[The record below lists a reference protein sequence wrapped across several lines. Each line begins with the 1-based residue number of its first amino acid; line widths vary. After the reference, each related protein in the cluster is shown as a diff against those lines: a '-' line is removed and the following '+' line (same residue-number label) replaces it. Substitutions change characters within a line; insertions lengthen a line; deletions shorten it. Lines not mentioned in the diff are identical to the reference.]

1 MRAFNSVL
9 TCCTIVFLGTA
20 SAGAGPC
27 KQEIMEV
34 SKRLAATDAGS
45 GPTTGKPAPMAGDQK
60 GQHPGTTLMSKETE
74 GKATS
79 GQDVRQQSG
88 VKVEASNAL
97 DRARAFDARGKEA
110 ECMEEVR
117 KAKQVA
123 GL

>member
-1 MRAFNSVL
+1 
-9 TCCTIVFLGTA
+9 
-20 SAGAGPC
+20 
-27 KQEIMEV
+27 
-34 SKRLAATDAGS
+34 
-45 GPTTGKPAPMAGDQK
+45 MAGDQK
-60 GQHPGTTLMSKETE
+60 GQHPGTSLMSKETA

-97 DRARAFDARGKEA
+97 ERARAFDAQGKEA